1 MCVERRRAA
10 EPQRRSMREG
20 GTLLARVRNMRASSP
35 ALAPRPRLEVPRPAA
50 KARPPRPTLR
60 SVDLEVIAQVT
71 EERRSSAPPPLPAR
85 ARKPMPTPR
94 SSHPEIVDHVFS
106 TLRDLSFFETAV
118 EAAAF
123 CVCVAKKAI
132 PSLAGLALLRD
143 EQQGGYVVVYAR
155 GPRAYAVVRTRVGE
169 GDLVIG
175 AALAHGGPRSLEY
188 GDALRPPER
197 HASFGDPWTALV
209 APVQGEER
217 CVGAIELVDP
227 LDGKTLGEADRQALA
242 TVALHL
248 ADFVRAHSLVVTRA
262 FAPEQ
267 VGLDE

>member
-1 MCVERRRAA
+1 
-10 EPQRRSMREG
+10 
-20 GTLLARVRNMRASSP
+20 MRASSP
-35 ALAPRPRLEVPRPAA
+35 ALAQRPHAPRPQIPRPAA
-50 KARPPRPTLR
+50 QARPPRPTLR

-85 ARKPMPTPR
+85 ARKRMPTPR
-94 SSHPEIVDHVFS
+94 ASHPEIVDHVFS

-123 CVCVAKKAI
+123 CVCVAMKAI

-155 GPRAYAVVRTRVGE
+155 GPRGYAVVRTRVPE
-169 GDLVIG
+169 SDPVIA
-175 AALAHGGPRSLEY
+175 AALTRGGPQSLEY
-188 GDALRPPER
+188 GDSFRPPER

-227 LDGKTLGEADRQALA
+227 LDGKSLGDADRQALA
-242 TVALHL
+242 TVAQHL
-248 ADFVRAHSLVVTRA
+248 ADFVRAHRIVVARA
-262 FAPEQ
+262 FAPAQ

>member
-1 MCVERRRAA
+1 
-10 EPQRRSMREG
+10 
-20 GTLLARVRNMRASSP
+20 MRASSP
-35 ALAPRPRLEVPRPAA
+35 ALAHRPRVPRPEIP
-50 KARPPRPTLR
+50 RPGTHPRQPRPTLR

-85 ARKPMPTPR
+85 ARKQMPTPR
-94 SSHPEIVDHVFS
+94 ASHPEIVDHVFS

-123 CVCVAKKAI
+123 CVCVAMKAI

-155 GPRAYAVVRTRVGE
+155 GPRGYAVVRTRVAE
-169 GDLVIG
+169 DDPVIA
-175 AALAHGGPRSLEY
+175 AALTRGGPQSLEY
-188 GDALRPPER
+188 GDARRPPER

-217 CVGAIELVDP
+217 CMGAIELVDP
-227 LDGKTLGEADRQALA
+227 LDGKSLGDADRQALA
-242 TVALHL
+242 TVAQHL
-248 ADFVRAHSLVVTRA
+248 ADFVRTHTLVVTRA

-267 VGLDE
+267 LGLDE